1 LANEGRGRSFLRRPR
16 QPLKNGEKTRRPS
29 VPADAGTKPAAHGTH
44 THEEHARIVVPRQ
57 ERGRT
62 PSQLDVELR
71 EVRWGASSRGAYL
84 RVVPSRQRFKRL
96 GTGHIAA
103 TRISSTPIGRFERLL
118 QAVKGMILGSPFASS
133 QIVHERLNKL
143 KALAIFSSDAL
154 SSSAYAT
161 EEILIV
167 LVLAGSGA
175 VHYSLPIAAVIAT
188 LIATVTISY
197 RQTIRAYPSGG
208 GAYIVAY
215 TNLGRTAGLVA
226 GAALLVDYVLTVSVS
241 TSAGV
246 AAVTSALPSVHSLA
260 VPMGV
265 LVIGL
270 ITIGN
275 LRGIREAGSI
285 FAIPTYFFIFCM
297 VAVISVGMFKVI
309 SGHAP
314 GSVLSEPTQPQITAE
329 KGLTLFI
336 LMRAFS
342 SGCAALTGI
351 EAISNGVPSFEAPEI
366 PNARTT
372 MAYMAGILAVLFLGI
387 TFLANRFALVPT
399 EAIGG
404 HPETIISQ
412 LGRNVFGENPMYYA
426 FQVATALVLFL
437 AANTSYSAF
446 PPLGANLARDRYLP
460 RQFSFRGDRLAYSH
474 GIIILSLAAIVLVV
488 AFQANVNRL
497 IPLYALGVFISFTLS
512 QFGMVVH
519 LRRERKP
526 GWKTAASVSAF
537 GGLATAV
544 VAVIIGVSK
553 FATGAYISIMMMV
566 VMMAVFAL
574 IRRHYDWFE
583 KAVAVDESM
592 LPGEM
597 ARAAPAETAARHDH
611 IVIPVDSINRITI
624 GAIEMARALSSRV
637 TAVHLTD
644 DAEQA
649 EQFRQRWERLI
660 PDIPLLVIESPYR
673 AFAAPMMA
681 YIDSL
686 RQTEHDR
693 RITVILP
700 AFKAHHW
707 YERILHNQAI
717 RRLKPFLAETP
728 EVRIVEFDYDVPRN
742 GHKPAEPTAP
752 AAA

>member
-1 LANEGRGRSFLRRPR
+1 LANEGRGRSFLRKPR
-16 QPLKNGEKTRRPS
+16 QPLKNGEKSRRPPTP
-29 VPADAGTKPAAHGTH
+29 VDVRVKPDARHRH
-44 THEEHARIVVPRQ
+44 THEEQARIVVPRQ
-57 ERGRT
+57 ERGQR

-71 EVRWGASSRGAYL
+71 EVRWGTTSRGAYL
-84 RVVPSRQRFKRL
+84 RVVPSRQRFKRVAA
-96 GTGHIAA
+96 GHIAA
-103 TRISSTPIGRFERLL
+103 TRQASTPIGRFERLL
-118 QAVKGMILGSPFASS
+118 QAIKGLILGSPFASS

-175 VHYSLPIAAVIAT
+175 VHYSLPIAAVIAA
-188 LIATVTISY
+188 LIGVVTVSY

-215 TNLGRTAGLVA
+215 TNIGRMAGLTA

-246 AAVTSALPSVHSLA
+246 AAVTSAVPSVHDLA

-270 ITIGN
+270 ITVGN

-297 VAVISVGMFKVI
+297 AAVIVIGFFKVVA
-309 SGHAP
+309 GDAP
-314 GSVLSEPTQPQITAE
+314 GSVLSEPDQPRIAVE
-329 KGLTLFI
+329 KGLTLFL

-351 EAISNGVPSFEAPEI
+351 EAISNGVPSFEKPEI

-387 TFLANRFALVPT
+387 TFLSNRFALVPT
-399 EAIGG
+399 EAIGA

-412 LGRNVFGENPMYYA
+412 LGRHVFGQNPMYYA

-446 PPLGANLARDRYLP
+446 PPLGANLARDRFLP
-460 RQFSFRGDRLAYSH
+460 RQFSFRGDRLAYSN
-474 GIIILSLAAIVLVV
+474 GIIILSLAAMALVI
-488 AFQANVNRL
+488 AFQANVNKL

-512 QFGMVVH
+512 QIGMVIH
-519 LRRERKP
+519 LRREKQL
-526 GWKTAASVSAF
+526 GWRMAASISAF
-537 GGLATAV
+537 GSVATAV

-553 FATGAYISIMMMV
+553 FVTGAYISIIMMV

-574 IRRHYDWFE
+574 IRRHYDWYE
-583 KAVAVDESM
+583 EAVAVDESL

-597 ARAAPAETAARHDH
+597 AHAAPADAAGGHDH
-611 IVIPVDSINRITI
+611 IVIPVDAISRVTI

-644 DAEQA
+644 DGEQA
-649 EQFRQRWERLI
+649 EQFRERWERLI
-660 PDIPLLVIESPYR
+660 PDVPLLVIESPYR

-686 RQTEHDR
+686 RQTDRDR

-707 YERILHNQAI
+707 YERIMHNQAI

-728 EVRIVEFDYDVPRN
+728 EVRVVEFDYDVPRN
-742 GHKPAEPTAP
+742 GKKPSAP
-752 AAA
+752 AAPTAV